1 METYEVHPRAGLGPF
16 RLGMS
21 EDEVVELQNRLF
33 PGVYPGSYCRT
44 EYLAGRLAGIG
55 LLANENRQI
64 LYGAMEL
71 THVHVEE
78 LISRLAQEA
87 EFICDCVDPELAWH
101 LSLSSVGAGAV
112 AGASLPSKLLDNP
125 EFQKLIQALPEK
137 SGV

>member
-1 METYEVHPRAGLGPF
+1 METYEVYPRAGLGPF

-64 LYGAMEL
+64 LYGAM
-71 THVHVEE
+71 
-78 LISRLAQEA
+78 
-87 EFICDCVDPELAWH
+87 
-101 LSLSSVGAGAV
+101 
-112 AGASLPSKLLDNP
+112 
-125 EFQKLIQALPEK
+125 
-137 SGV
+137 